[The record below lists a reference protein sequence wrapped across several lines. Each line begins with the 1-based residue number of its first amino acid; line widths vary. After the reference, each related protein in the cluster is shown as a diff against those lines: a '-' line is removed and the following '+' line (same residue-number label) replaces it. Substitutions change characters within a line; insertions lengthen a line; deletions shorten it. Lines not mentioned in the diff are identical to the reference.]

1 MSLSWI
7 LIIPLYTYHTNILD
21 RRRRTCQAIKVTVR
35 QRWSQQLSYHAYL
48 IKPCVHTYHTYHAM
62 YDTYHR
68 PAKPSVK
75 GKGGANS
82 EEAGST
88 KTS

>member
-1 MSLSWI
+1 MSLACILII
-7 LIIPLYTYHTNILD
+7 LIIPLYTNILD
-21 RRRRTCQAIKVTVR
+21 RMSRTCQAIKER
-35 QRWSQQLSYHAYL
+35 QRKSQQLSYHAYL
-48 IKPCVHTYHTYHAM
+48 IIPCVHTYHTYHAM